1 MDVDDD
7 DDGDDMDLLDGDE
20 ADEIRSELGEH
31 LGRILAKRGLKG
43 SDVGKLYAPKAPAVS
58 PAAAAALASVASNTS
73 GAAAHDATVAAQR
86 AAVERNNVQ
95 TLADRAAGR
104 AAEEFNGRLGGGRL
118 TRPAGGKI
126 EGKI

>member
-1 MDVDDD
+1 MDDD
-7 DDGDDMDLLDGDE
+7 ALTIGDLDE
-20 ADEIRSELGEH
+20 AEAEELRESIDH
-31 LGRILAKRGLKG
+31 FVSTALAKKG
-43 SDVGKLYAPKAPAVS
+43 FASSPGDASKLFTPKAS
-58 PAAAAALASVASNTS
+58 PVAAAVVAHVAAMSS
-73 GAAAHDATVAAQR
+73 GTEAHDATVAAQR